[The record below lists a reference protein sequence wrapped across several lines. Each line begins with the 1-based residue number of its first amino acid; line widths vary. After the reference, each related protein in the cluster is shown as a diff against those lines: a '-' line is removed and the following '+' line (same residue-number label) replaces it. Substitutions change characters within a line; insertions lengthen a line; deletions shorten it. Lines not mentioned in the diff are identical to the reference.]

1 MKRALLPLNALR
13 VFDAAARHLSFK
25 VAADELAVTPAAV
38 SQQIRSLEDYLGVVL
53 FKRHARSLA
62 LTREAELSL
71 PALRAGFEHFEEAV
85 KTLQA
90 AQASDILTISVSP
103 SFASKWL
110 LPRIDR
116 FYADKPSMEVRI
128 QASNTLV
135 NFAEENVDMALRY
148 GAGNYADLRSE
159 KLMDEQILAV
169 CHPSLLE
176 GEGAIASPA
185 DLAQHTLIH
194 DASQEADPGAPDWAT
209 WLKSAGVG
217 GLRAA
222 RTLHFDLATLAL
234 EAAAAGKGVALVR
247 RVLAEADLKAGR
259 LVAPFDGQVSASF
272 AYYMVAPEPQWR
284 QRKIAAFAQ
293 WLRDEVELDA
303 GGALSPQALAKT
315 V

>member
-62 LTREAELSL
+62 LTQEARASL
-71 PALRAGFEHFEEAV
+71 TALRAGFEHFEEAV

-110 LPRIDR
+110 LPRIDG
-116 FYADKPSMEVRI
+116 FYADKPGMEVRI
-128 QASNTLV
+128 QASNALV

-148 GAGNYADLRSE
+148 GSGDYEDLRSE
-159 KLMDEQILAV
+159 KLLDEHILAV
-169 CHPSLLE
+169 CHPDLLQ
-176 GEGAIASPA
+176 GDAAISSAA
-185 DLAQHTLIH
+185 DLAQHTLIY
-194 DASQEADPGAPDWAT
+194 DASQEADPGAPDWKT
-209 WLKSAGVG
+209 WLRNAGAG
-217 GLRAA
+217 GISGA
-222 RTLHFDLATLAL
+222 RSLHFDVATLAL

-247 RVLAEADLKAGR
+247 RVLAEADLKAGK
-259 LVAPFDGQVSASF
+259 LVAPFDDQVSASF
-272 AYYMVAPEPQWR
+272 AYYMVAPQPQWR
-284 QRKIAAFAQ
+284 QSKIIAFAD
-293 WLRDEVELDA
+293 WLRGEA
-303 GGALSPQALAKT
+303 AKDSSENIAP
-315 V
+315 